1 MNLKVRLLLE
11 SNTTGTEKVN
21 LSVEKN
27 LTVVEPLITQGRT
40 SASSLELLTTS
51 GTVMFYVKSVSGTV
65 EVKFDAVSTLALTA
79 GMFALFPVADGVPVE
94 LHCSDSVAEYAYWT
108 LE

>member
-1 MNLKVRLLLE
+1 MNLKARLLLE

-27 LTVVEPLITQGRT
+27 LTVVEPLVTQGRT
-40 SASSLELLTTS
+40 STDLELLTTDVD
-51 GTVMFYVKSVSGTV
+51 TMFYVKSISGPV
-65 EVKFDAVSTLALTA
+65 EVKFDGTAILRLTA
-79 GMFALFPVADGVPVE
+79 GRFAFFPVRSGVIVV
-94 LHCSDSVAEYAYWT
+94 LSCSDAVAEYSYWT